1 MADPALVVER
11 LSVVRGRRPVLQD
24 LSFTAGAGSITVLLG
39 PNGAGKSTA
48 LKCILGLLP
57 YDGEV
62 TLGGRP
68 AAALEPRARARLVAY
83 VPQHSSLDAP
93 LPVRDVVAQGRFAHE
108 GDNPFA
114 RPSSS
119 ERAAVET
126 ALSRTDLQPLADRT
140 FTTLSYGER
149 RRVLLARALATHA
162 PVLLLDEPTAAL
174 DVGHALQLLVTLREI
189 ARGGTAVVM
198 VLHQLQEAAAVADQA
213 VLLAAGRT
221 MGKGAVA
228 EVIAPGPVRAVYG
241 VQMIP
246 GGQFAC
252 RLPEHGTE
260 DRGDGGPP
268 R

>member
-1 MADPALVVER
+1 MAEAALLVDR
-11 LSVVRGRRPVLQD
+11 LTSVRGRRPVLQE
-24 LSFTAGAGSITVLLG
+24 LSFRADPGSVTVLLG

-57 YDGEV
+57 YQGEV
-62 TLGGRP
+62 TLAGQP

-93 LPVRDVVAQGRFAHE
+93 LLVRDVVAQGRFAHE
-108 GDNPFA
+108 GNNPFA
-114 RPSSS
+114 RPSRA
-119 ERAAVET
+119 EQAAVEL
-126 ALSRTDLQPLADRT
+126 ALARTDLQPLAERT

-149 RRVLLARALATHA
+149 RRVLLARALATSA

-174 DVGHALQLLVTLREI
+174 DVGHALQLLATLRQI
-189 ARGGTAVVM
+189 ARDGTAVVM
-198 VLHQLQEAAAVADQA
+198 VLHQLQEAAAVADRA
-213 VLLAAGRT
+213 LLLAEGRT
-221 MGKGAVA
+221 VGQGTVA

-241 VQMIP
+241 VDMIA

-252 RLPEHGTE
+252 RLP
-260 DRGDGGPP
+260 DDPGGAGGGSG

>member
-1 MADPALVVER
+1 MAEPVLAVDR
-11 LSVVRGRRPVLQD
+11 LTVVRGQRPVLQD
-24 LSFTAGAGSITVLLG
+24 LSFTASAGSITVLLG

-57 YDGEV
+57 YQGEV
-62 TLGGRP
+62 TLGGQP
-68 AAALEPRARARLVAY
+68 AAALEPRTRARLVAY

-114 RPSSS
+114 RPSRS
-119 ERAAVET
+119 EQAAVEA
-126 ALSRTDLQPLADRT
+126 ALARTDLQPLADRL

-162 PVLLLDEPTAAL
+162 PLLLLDEPTAAL
-174 DVGHALQLLVTLREI
+174 DVGHALHLLATLREI

-198 VLHQLQEAAAVADQA
+198 VLHQLQEAAAVADRA
-213 VLLAAGRT
+213 LLLAGGRT
-221 MGKGAVA
+221 VGNGAVA

-241 VQMIP
+241 VEMIA

-252 RLPEHGTE
+252 RLPDDAGGAGGDHG
-260 DRGDGGPP
+260 R
-268 R
+268 

>member
-1 MADPALVVER
+1 MAEPALVVDR
-11 LSVVRGRRPVLQD
+11 LGVVRGQRTVLQD

-57 YDGEV
+57 YQGEV

-68 AAALEPRARARLVAY
+68 AALLQPRARARLVAY
-83 VPQHSSLDAP
+83 VPQHSSLEAP

-114 RPSSS
+114 RPS
-119 ERAAVET
+119 RDDQAAIEV
-126 ALSRTDLQPLADRT
+126 ALARTDLQALADRP

-149 RRVLLARALATHA
+149 RRVLLARALATAA
-162 PVLLLDEPTAAL
+162 PLLLLDEPTAAL
-174 DVGHALQLLVTLREI
+174 DVGHALHLLATLRQI

-213 VLLAAGRT
+213 LLLAAGRT
-221 MGKGAVA
+221 VVQGTVDQ
-228 EVIAPGPVRAVYG
+228 VIAPGPVRSVYG
-241 VQMIP
+241 VEMVP
-246 GGQFAC
+246 AAQFAC
-252 RLPEHGTE
+252 RLP
-260 DRGDGGPP
+260 DGSRDGSGEGA

>member
-1 MADPALVVER
+1 MADPALVVEH

-24 LSFTAGAGSITVLLG
+24 LTFTAAGSITVLLG

-57 YDGEV
+57 YEGEV
-62 TLGGRP
+62 TLGGQP

-93 LPVRDVVAQGRFAHE
+93 LPVREVVAQGRFAHE

-114 RPSSS
+114 RPSRS
-119 ERAAVET
+119 ERAAVEV
-126 ALSRTDLQPLADRT
+126 ALERADLQPLADRT

-174 DVGHALQLLVTLREI
+174 DSASAAAVEELVRSLAARGLGILLVT
-189 ARGGTAVVM
+189 
-198 VLHQLQEAAAVADQA
+198 HDEAQADRVADRR
-213 VLLAAGRT
+213 VEL
-221 MGKGAVA
+221 
-228 EVIAPGPVRAVYG
+228 
-241 VQMIP
+241 
-246 GGQFAC
+246 
-252 RLPEHGTE
+252 
-260 DRGDGGPP
+260 
-268 R
+268 